1 MMKFRSSVLD
11 SIAYVSPPSVWSSA
25 LIEEKLAP
33 LYERLRLPE
42 GRLELMTGI
51 RERRFWD
58 HDIRP
63 SDAAAE
69 AGKKAIG
76 ASGLSP
82 DQIEV
87 CIHSSVCRDMLE
99 PATASFV
106 HRLIG
111 LNENAQVFD
120 VSNACLGFLN
130 SISLLSAMIDAGQIK
145 SGIVV
150 SGENG
155 RPLLER
161 TIQLLLEGDFNRK
174 SIKPY
179 FANLTIGAGAVAA
192 VVCHDS
198 LSPNGHRLI
207 GGVNMADTSNNDL
220 CQGNASLH
228 AYGLEMQTDSEEML
242 YAGVAL
248 AQRTWTEFKAE
259 LGWDEST
266 PDRIVCHQVG
276 AAHQR
281 MLFERLGLDSSKDYS
296 TYQTFG
302 NTGSAALPIT
312 LAKAVEDGVIERGDK
327 VALLGIGSGLNCL
340 MMGMEW

>member
-1 MMKFRSSVLD
+1 MRFTQTVID
-11 SIAYVSPPSVWSSA
+11 SIQYVAPPTVWSSA

-33 LYERLRLPE
+33 LYQRLGLPE

-63 SDAAAE
+63 SEAAAE
-69 AGKKAIG
+69 AGRKAIA
-76 ASGLSP
+76 ASGLEAK
-82 DQIEV
+82 DMQV

-106 HRLIG
+106 HRLMG
-111 LNENAQVFD
+111 LSPKAQVFD

-130 SISLLSAMIDAGQIK
+130 ALTLLASMIESGQIRA
-145 SGIVV
+145 GVVV

-155 RPLLER
+155 RPLVER
-161 TIQLLLEGDFNRK
+161 TIKTLLEGDFSRK
-174 SIKPY
+174 GIKPY

-192 VVCHDS
+192 VVCHES
-198 LSPNGHRLI
+198 LSPHGHRI
-207 GGVNMADTSNNDL
+207 VGGSVMADTTSNEL
-220 CQGNASLH
+220 CQGGSATGGD
-228 AYGLEMQTDSEEML
+228 GLEMQTDSEQML
-242 YAGVAL
+242 HAGVSL
-248 AQRTWTEFKAE
+248 AKRTWSAFKAE
-259 LGWDEST
+259 LGWNEGT
-266 PDRIVCHQVG
+266 ADRVITHQVG

-281 MLFERLGLDSSKDYS
+281 LLFESLGLDAGKDYS
-296 TYQTFG
+296 SFQTFG

-312 LAKAVEDGVIERGDK
+312 LAKAAEDGAVKKGDK

-340 MMGMEW
+340 MLGAEW